1 MISERRINGGR
12 LGTGPA
18 LLAAE
23 GRPLRNPRSISISVK
38 ATEPGQSSAARPITA
53 WTRACASDRAGTG
66 FLAAKWLSAFASFQ
80 PMKNFWLL
88 WILFLHSVTMASA
101 DPQIA
106 AAQESLKSQGFYRG
120 EISGENNNQTAAA
133 ITRFQ
138 VRRGLEVTGELNEET
153 LRALGVDPSQADG
166 TGPKPTSQPRAEP
179 WRTLREQDRQFLKQL
194 TSGQPTEPAE
204 QVPTAD
210 SLDQIRDFIAGFV
223 VVGINP
229 DVEEELKFYA
239 AEADYYDDG
248 VVSKD
253 FIRRDILR
261 YNQKWPIRR
270 YWLVGDVRVLSALE
284 ADPVEVE
291 YQIRYFVQD
300 QQRESRGTAIKTLK
314 LQRSP
319 DGFQI
324 TSVREKTFD

>member
-1 MISERRINGGR
+1 
-12 LGTGPA
+12 
-18 LLAAE
+18 
-23 GRPLRNPRSISISVK
+23 
-38 ATEPGQSSAARPITA
+38 
-53 WTRACASDRAGTG
+53 
-66 FLAAKWLSAFASFQ
+66 
-80 PMKNFWLL
+80 MKNFWLL
-88 WILFLHSVTMASA
+88 WILFLHSVTIASA

-133 ITRFQ
+133 ITRYQ
-138 VRRGLEVTGELNEET
+138 VQRGLEVTGELNEET
-153 LRALGVDPSQADG
+153 LRALRVDPSQADG
-166 TGPKPTSQPRAEP
+166 AGPKPTSQPKAEP
-179 WRTLREQDRQFLKQL
+179 WRTLREQDREFLKQL

-204 QVPTAD
+204 QVPTAGIM
-210 SLDQIRDFIAGFV
+210 DQIRDFIAGFV

-229 DVEEELKFYA
+229 DIGEELKFYA
-239 AEADYYDDG
+239 DEADYYEHG
-248 VVSKD
+248 IVSKD

-261 YNQKWPIRR
+261 YNQRWPIRR

-291 YQIRYFVQD
+291 YQLRYFVQD

-324 TSVREKTFD
+324 TSVREKTLD